1 MTPADAGTVAG
12 PAPGRPSCSA
22 SFPWWRGEP
31 PPDELQESSHAG
43 PAADRPGI
51 ERFGGAPPRRRQER
65 VTDTVRASGQQ
76 VEAPRRAENRL
87 GPPDERDA
95 DHPALHHNPPH
106 PATPPPP
113 PRPPHPPPP

>member
-22 SFPWWRGEP
+22 RFPWWRVET
-31 PPDELQESSHAG
+31 PPDESQESSHAG

-65 VTDTVRASGQQ
+65 VTDSVRASGQQ

-87 GPPDERDA
+87 APPHEPHA
-95 DHPALHHNPPH
+95 PH
-106 PATPPPP
+106 PAIPPK
-113 PRPPHPPPP
+113 RPHPPAPLPP